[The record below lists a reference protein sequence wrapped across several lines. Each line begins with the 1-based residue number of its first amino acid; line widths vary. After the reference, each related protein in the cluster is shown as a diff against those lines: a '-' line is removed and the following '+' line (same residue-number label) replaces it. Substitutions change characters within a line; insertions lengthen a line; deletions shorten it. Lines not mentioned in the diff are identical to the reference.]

1 MIVRNRDSF
10 LVRQFSRSSPPSIHR
25 CILRCIL
32 NSREGIFAESRLSP
46 RVEQS
51 GPNGAKTNSISQK
64 LRHSQRS
71 TEPATERRRVKTRR
85 KEEEE
90 EGEEEKEE
98 EEDDDRHLSPCP
110 PCEQRLPFMQ
120 TYSPADVYLFAN
132 LISVP
137 PGVGGRAGTS
147 SSHYSP

>member
-1 MIVRNRDSF
+1 M
-10 LVRQFSRSSPPSIHR
+10 
-25 CILRCIL
+25 
-32 NSREGIFAESRLSP
+32 
-46 RVEQS
+46 
-51 GPNGAKTNSISQK
+51 
-64 LRHSQRS
+64 
-71 TEPATERRRVKTRR
+71 
-85 KEEEE
+85 EE
-90 EGEEEKEE
+90 EE